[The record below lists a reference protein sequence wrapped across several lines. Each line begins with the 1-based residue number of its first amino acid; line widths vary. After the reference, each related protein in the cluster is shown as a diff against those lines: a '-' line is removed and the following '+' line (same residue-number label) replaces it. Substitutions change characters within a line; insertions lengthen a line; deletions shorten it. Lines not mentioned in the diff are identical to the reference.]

1 MSGAAIEY
9 IHGLSVVKSFGQEG
23 ASSQRFFEA
32 CRANKDIRIKNEFG
46 FVPWNCLH
54 LISLKAAAVGL
65 VFTAGW
71 QTMNGALGLPVLLLA
86 AMFSFTSFGS
96 VESIND
102 AAHILSVTDSVLDR
116 LEELEHTLQQLV
128 DVEQKKSAA
137 ISAREQEALNASMK
151 REQAF
156 SMTLKGFEQKR
167 ARLLAALGLED
178 VALRVL
184 ASRCAPELREAAR
197 LMSELRINQF
207 RILSSAQEPSR
218 ILMESRLRL
227 IEDELQRRGLEEEGP
242 STASRTGS
250 DTHTDLR
257 V

>member
-1 MSGAAIEY
+1 MVDFSEY
-9 IHGLSVVKSFGQEG
+9 LNF
-23 ASSQRFFEA
+23 
-32 CRANKDIRIKNEFG
+32 
-46 FVPWNCLH
+46 
-54 LISLKAAAVGL
+54 
-65 VFTAGW
+65 
-71 QTMNGALGLPVLLLA
+71 
-86 AMFSFTSFGS
+86 
-96 VESIND
+96 
-102 AAHILSVTDSVLDR
+102 

-128 DVEQKKSAA
+128 DVEQKKAA
-137 ISAREQEALNASMK
+137 AVSARDLDALNDCMK

-167 ARLLAALGLED
+167 ARLLAALGLEG
-178 VALRVL
+178 VSLREL
-184 ASRCAPELREAAR
+184 PSRCPPEHREAAR
-197 LMSELRINQF
+197 RMSERLINQY

-227 IEDELQRRGLEEEGP
+227 IEEELQRRGLEEEGP